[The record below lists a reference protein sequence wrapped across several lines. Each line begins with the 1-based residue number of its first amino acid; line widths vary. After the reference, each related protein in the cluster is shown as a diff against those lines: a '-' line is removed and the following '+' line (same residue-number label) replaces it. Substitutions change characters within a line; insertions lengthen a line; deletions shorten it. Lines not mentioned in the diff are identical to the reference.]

1 MIHEY
6 SENGTEFQC
15 AKCLV
20 KYEKKY
26 VLVAHI
32 AQRHGLKCLMC
43 AEKYSKITDLKE
55 HFALVH
61 GTASVF
67 TKHIKKSVEKSK
79 PLRIES
85 MKILDASSSETMFHL
100 ESKSGESTKSKSVCK
115 EETEKKI
122 KKVVK
127 AKWNGSYSVMVVDGK
142 TYKINDKQRT
152 SLDKIMPKVKVNTA
166 SIIYFSRNKLF
177 K

>member
-1 MIHEY
+1 MKRIRIRPSQHELNYSEDLIHEY

-43 AEKYSKITDLKE
+43 AEKYSKIADLKE

-61 GTASVF
+61 GTVSAF
-67 TKHIKKSVEKSK
+67 TKHLKKSVEKSK
-79 PLRIES
+79 VIYLRVLLS
-85 MKILDASSSETMFHL
+85 F
-100 ESKSGESTKSKSVCK
+100 GVVYRSVLCFP
-115 EETEKKI
+115 
-122 KKVVK
+122 
-127 AKWNGSYSVMVVDGK
+127 N
-142 TYKINDKQRT
+142 
-152 SLDKIMPKVKVNTA
+152 
-166 SIIYFSRNKLF
+166 
-177 K
+177 